1 MAKNDYPVIVYQ
13 ILDER
18 CTIFSGSFKG
28 KEVKNMEEQELT
40 KTEIEKFMYEE
51 MVIDGKTKEEAVDKL
66 FRVLGI
72 TIPEIK
78 KKE

>member
-1 MAKNDYPVIVYQ
+1 
-13 ILDER
+13 
-18 CTIFSGSFKG
+18 
-28 KEVKNMEEQELT
+28 MEEQELT

-66 FRVLGI
+66 FRVLGV

>member
-1 MAKNDYPVIVYQ
+1 
-13 ILDER
+13 
-18 CTIFSGSFKG
+18 
-28 KEVKNMEEQELT
+28 MEERELT